1 MIEYHYY
8 RVFFTFEYHVRL
20 KSYFVINSER
30 RIGKLILNSS
40 WDYTYQFCFN
50 ASEKDIDPTLVKLD
64 LIYNFT
70 SSLINLTKILLLV
83 YHNGRQWKIMG
94 EWVYGHFLLLNYI
107 TFIGCSVY
115 IVSIKK
121 WMPGWMNMSRKFQK
135 FFNKLIWS

>member
-1 MIEYHYY
+1 MIIG
-8 RVFFTFEYHVRL
+8 FFTFEYHVRL

-83 YHNGRQWKIMG
+83 CHNGRQWKIMS

-107 TFIGCSVY
+107 TFICCSIY
-115 IVSIKK
+115 SIKK
-121 WMPGWMNMSRKFQK
+121 WMPGWMNMSRMFEVLCLKKISTIF
-135 FFNKLIWS
+135 